1 MPVKLIVFILTLV
14 VIVSFI
20 GFNIENKSD
29 ITLFPVENGTL
40 KDVPIFMSFFVMY
53 VIGVLSVIPFFIAK
67 QSTKKK
73 SDQPVAPPTEGTPE
87 PEKKKV
93 RVLGS
98 KKRKKREAES
108 QAAEEDADGESA
120 PEEDNKEDTEPEET
134 QS

>member
-73 SDQPVAPPTEGTPE
+73 SDKPVAPPTEGTPE

-98 KKRKKREAES
+98 KKRKNKEAES
-108 QAAEEDADGESA
+108 QAADEATDGESA